1 MFLNKLFLYWKK
13 VFTFNN
19 FSSSSNLQ
27 FSNFSQIYLI
37 INQIYLNYC
46 PEIIESRKEYIVSF
60 INENF
65 NRHLAQ
71 KNLNLRNFLQL
82 SKQLDCYCSFFIFQ
96 KFPLFLHWPAKFA
109 NKDRNF
115 SFTVRFS
122 FLSYRRY
129 FNKRLLPSGCT
140 KLPARGTRD
149 VYQRILHQ
157 NFQLIAKLSQ
167 YPAMK
172 FQMYPACRLFRTS
185 GVQQTELLTTNQ
197 GCSLNENE
205 PMLVVHAWS
214 VQTIFKLSSLWGII
228 FHLLSKHSKN
238 YS

>member
-1 MFLNKLFLYWKK
+1 MDYSMFLNKLFLYWKK

-46 PEIIESRKEYIVSF
+46 PQIIESRKEYIVSF

-122 FLSYRRY
+122 FSHIVVILTSVCYQAA
-129 FNKRLLPSGCT
+129 
-140 KLPARGTRD
+140 AR
-149 VYQRILHQ
+149 
-157 NFQLIAKLSQ
+157 N
-167 YPAMK
+167 
-172 FQMYPACRLFRTS
+172 
-185 GVQQTELLTTNQ
+185 
-197 GCSLNENE
+197 SLQEAHVTCIKEFSIKISN
-205 PMLVVHAWS
+205 L
-214 VQTIFKLSSLWGII
+214 
-228 FHLLSKHSKN
+228 
-238 YS
+238 